1 MSSGLVLPKGLKVT
15 QIPQEAFCKT
25 QHDFMYLLCNHAV
38 MVAPKARLGYD
49 FGPTIAEVQFPL
61 FPMASIRAASM
72 LPAQTKS

>member
-1 MSSGLVLPKGLKVT
+1 
-15 QIPQEAFCKT
+15 
-25 QHDFMYLLCNHAV
+25 
-38 MVAPKARLGYD
+38 MVAPEARLGYD